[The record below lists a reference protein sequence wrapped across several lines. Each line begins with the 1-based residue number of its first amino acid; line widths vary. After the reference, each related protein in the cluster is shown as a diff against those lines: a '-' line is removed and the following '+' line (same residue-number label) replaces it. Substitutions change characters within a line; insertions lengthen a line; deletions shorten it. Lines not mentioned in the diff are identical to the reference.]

1 LNRSEVNRVSDFYLN
16 KLTSPA
22 SLAFLAIALVLADY
36 ILSLLLGL
44 SFLVS
49 PLETFAFS
57 FRLLSICA
65 AILALKYVWV
75 KVTVFLNSYIDD
87 EKAKSLMLI
96 RLAKIVNDPVRH
108 IVAMIAANLVYNAVV
123 FGYVLP
129 ILRWNLAHLVVN
141 SLWAGIIGIGVYVAA
156 SGIIFLHDILPYLK
170 EAISIRVDPYH
181 PDGYGGLREF
191 SVLVIKFFLL
201 TVLLLGLLVASVPYA
216 VNFTLLSAILLA
228 GNVFASTLLSYSIYM
243 FHEILSDFKH
253 KELVRVSKELSE
265 LRLEAERRSTT
276 EQKLLLY
283 IDLIERELYHI
294 KVSTLKTWPLSMT
307 DVLSFAGAVV
317 NFLPL
322 LLIFSV

>member
-1 LNRSEVNRVSDFYLN
+1 MNGSEVNGVSDFYLN

-22 SLAFLAIALVLADY
+22 SLVLLVIALVFADY
-36 ILSLLLGL
+36 ILSLSLGL

-75 KVTVFLNSYIDD
+75 KTTVFLNFYIDD

-96 RLAKIVNDPVRH
+96 RFAKIVNDPVRH
-108 IVAMIAANLVYNAVV
+108 IVAMIAASLVYNAGV
-123 FGYVLP
+123 FSYVLP
-129 ILRWNLAHLVVN
+129 ILRWSPAHLVVN
-141 SLWAGIIGIGVYVAA
+141 SLWTGIIGIGVYVAA

-181 PDGYGGLREF
+181 PDGYGDLREF

-243 FHEILSDFKH
+243 FHEVLSDFKH

-265 LRLEAERRSTT
+265 LRLEAERISTT

-283 IDLIERELYHI
+283 IDLRERESYRI